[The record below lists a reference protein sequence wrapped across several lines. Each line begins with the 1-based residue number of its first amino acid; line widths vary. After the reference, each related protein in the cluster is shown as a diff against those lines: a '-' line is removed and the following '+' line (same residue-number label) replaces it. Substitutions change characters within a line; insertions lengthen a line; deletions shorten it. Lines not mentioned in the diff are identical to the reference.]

1 MKFFGLI
8 IILTASISYFSPAFA
23 AETMDSA
30 STPVVG
36 ESMTPTSTAPAKA
49 PVLLISLSQ
58 YHYSLDGGRTA
69 NTQIYKFGEAKVDM
83 SLIVATYL
91 ASADWTVVTL
101 IPHIKNEVETIYE
114 PVAGGLNFKG
124 RDVTEGLGDVRV
136 MALTPIVTN
145 PKYFTMFDIGFSAP
159 TGSIDEK
166 FLTNPNQR
174 ASYNMQLGSGTP
186 DFYLGTTTTNTTD
199 DFSSSARFQV
209 AVRGGRNSNGWALGE
224 EFQTKLASNYTV
236 TKNILVGAV
245 ANYKARTAIRGKDTQ
260 YELMNGYVGTNGIAG
275 DGHQYYHAEQISW
288 DGNLM
293 AKIQTTPG
301 SQFSAAFEI
310 GAPVFQGF
318 KNKDDVELNTNYF
331 AAGTFTGSF

>member
-1 MKFFGLI
+1 MKIFGFLLVLCVSI
-8 IILTASISYFSPAFA
+8 GILSSAVAT
-23 AETMDSA
+23 ETMESA
-30 STPVVG
+30 T
-36 ESMTPTSTAPAKA
+36 TTTTAPAKS
-49 PVLLISLSQ
+49 PVFFMSLSQ
-58 YHYSLDGGRTA
+58 YHYSLDGGRGA
-69 NTQIYKFGEAKVDM
+69 NSQIYKFGEAKVDM

-91 ASADWTVVTL
+91 ATPNWTVVTL

-136 MALTPIVTN
+136 MFLTPIVMN
-145 PKYFTMFDIGFSAP
+145 PQYFTMLDTGFSAP

-166 FLTNPNQR
+166 FLTNPSQR

-199 DFSSSARFQV
+199 HFSSSARFEV
-209 AVRGGRNSNGWALGE
+209 TVRGGRNANGWALGE
-224 EFQTKLASNYTV
+224 EFKSKLASNYTV
-236 TKNILVGAV
+236 TKNLLVGAT
-245 ANYKARTAIRGKDTQ
+245 ANYKARTPIRGKDTQ

-288 DGNLM
+288 DGNLV
-293 AKIQTTPG
+293 AKLQTTPG
-301 SQFSAAFEI
+301 TQFGAALEL
-310 GAPVFQGF
+310 GTPVFQGF

-331 AAGTFTGSF
+331 ASGTLTGSF